1 MHPHTMEK
9 IETYV
14 EIADHRDDREAFL
27 FQSVRTAGKQ
37 LSREAIFNNVVRKY
51 ARQARVDPYE
61 VSVHSF
67 RATAAT
73 NAEENQSDLKEIQGW
88 MGHSSVSTTEAY
100 ARRRVKVE
108 ESPTFKVRY

>member
-1 MHPHTMEK
+1 MHPHTLER
-9 IETYV
+9 IEGYL
-14 EIADHRDDREAFL
+14 EMAGHREDRDASL
-27 FQSVRTAGKQ
+27 FQSVRTAGQ
-37 LSREAIFNNVVRKY
+37 ALSREVVFQNIVRKY
-51 ARQARVDPYE
+51 ARQARVDPRE

-73 NAEENQSDLKEIQGW
+73 NAEENKSDLKEIQGW

-100 ARRRVKVE
+100 ARRRVRVD